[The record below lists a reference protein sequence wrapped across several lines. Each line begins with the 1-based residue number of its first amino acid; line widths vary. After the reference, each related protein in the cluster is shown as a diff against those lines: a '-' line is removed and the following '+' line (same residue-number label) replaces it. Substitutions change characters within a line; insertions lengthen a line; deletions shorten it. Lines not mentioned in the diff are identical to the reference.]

1 MSIRRS
7 EVGSNF
13 HRSCRQ
19 PLVYLLLFYASRLD
33 PEGLAGSTGSM
44 KTSGRHLRL
53 MGKLKVTGSLLPLRQ
68 TALLTT
74 FMETLFFWS
83 PLVPLLSLNL
93 AMHLCQRVFKSDLW
107 VATWQTERRT
117 ADVSKFRGP
126 GMFVVLCTRLRTFEI
141 VKSWLRMILSATVTN
156 LLLFDM
162 AVWSFQVKVQSDVMN
177 QGAFLE
183 VGQTDFS
190 GTIPSFNQ
198 KRKVCSILV

>member
-1 MSIRRS
+1 MESSLCCSCIIYHIS
-7 EVGSNF
+7 LDLVLSFFVSVHIFYDHVGSCIRFIIFSSKNKSNGLTVDPF
-13 HRSCRQ
+13 GDLKSAPISTASCRQ

-93 AMHLCQRVFKSDLW
+93 AMHLCQMVFKSDLW
-107 VATWQTERRT
+107 VATFRRKE
-117 ADVSKFRGP
+117 ARGKTSP
-126 GMFVVLCTRLRTFEI
+126 NFEALVIFPLSVL
-141 VKSWLRMILSATVTN
+141 
-156 LLLFDM
+156 
-162 AVWSFQVKVQSDVMN
+162 
-177 QGAFLE
+177 
-183 VGQTDFS
+183 
-190 GTIPSFNQ
+190 
-198 KRKVCSILV
+198 VCL

>member
-1 MSIRRS
+1 MIMLDHVNVSPDCDVDPFGDLKS
-7 EVGSNF
+7 APLSTD
-13 HRSCRQ
+13 SCRQ

-93 AMHLCQRVFKSDLW
+93 AMQLCQRVFKSDLW
-107 VATWQTERRT
+107 VATFRRK
-117 ADVSKFRGP
+117 DVRGKTSP
-126 GMFVVLCTRLRTFEI
+126 NFEA
-141 VKSWLRMILSATVTN
+141 L
-156 LLLFDM
+156 
-162 AVWSFQVKVQSDVMN
+162 
-177 QGAFLE
+177 
-183 VGQTDFS
+183 
-190 GTIPSFNQ
+190 
-198 KRKVCSILV
+198 VCL